1 MCMEISAITER
12 WKLREGVSEKHSA
25 CLTSRLRPEQWNGA
39 ERADG
44 RAEGTDWHQAREK
57 SPWDRTNRD
66 AMTRDYITTCSGQ
79 TDKSSLLVLWILPAT
94 GDNDIKY
101 KLVFKLFKSGNCTW
115 FACPTEELYVSK
127 FWAVG
132 FFFFFLLFFE
142 HWVFRCNVCEARHNS
157 WRWGDMGLILELC
170 EFHVVF
176 WEKLTSFYYGIQ
188 VIMKNGKTIG
198 QKDLG
203 SQTLGLSCTSCVNVG
218 KWLNFSDPCKKWGQS
233 NFYNRIRAQWSK
245 CMIPEEI
252 RLLWITCESF
262 L

>member
-157 WRWGDMGLILELC
+157 WRWGDMGLILELR

-188 VIMKNGKTIG
+188 VIMKNGKTIDKKIWEVKPWVCHVLAVWMWASHWISLTPVKNEVRAIFIIESG
-198 QKDLG
+198 LNGVNAWFQK
-203 SQTLGLSCTSCVNVG
+203 
-218 KWLNFSDPCKKWGQS
+218 K
-233 NFYNRIRAQWSK
+233 
-245 CMIPEEI
+245 
-252 RLLWITCESF
+252 
-262 L
+262 